1 MDSYSTISSILN
13 PKSIEYVHELDTPI
27 RAWTN
32 SGHLHYA
39 KGCMLNCFPSRP
51 SIINTVL

>member
-1 MDSYSTISSILN
+1 MDSYSTISSISN

-39 KGCMLNCFPSRP
+39 KGCMLNCFPSRS